1 VKKKHI
7 GTILLSLMSI
17 AIIAAFVYYL
27 YRNADQYRKLLQFS
41 TTSILLLVAI
51 SIVLPIFN
59 GMINTYMCRSLGA
72 NISQRE
78 GFLLASASTLANQL
92 PISGGIVTKAVYLK
106 QKYDLAYTKNISAML
121 ALFFCSV
128 AVYGL
133 LGLTILLSWL
143 IFSHIPVS
151 PVLFIAFGL
160 MACSLIIF
168 WLPVDRIRI
177 PKTLL
182 KWVQQALEGWLLIS
196 KDPKLL
202 LQLMGLQTTTMLL
215 LAARYWL
222 AFHMLSQNV
231 TISQAVLF
239 ASASILTIL
248 VSFAPGG
255 LGVREAIVGTL
266 ATTLGF
272 KTGVSIVAIEL
283 DRLVATVVVVLIGW
297 VSAVILGK
305 QISET
310 MKEPEN
316 QQT

>member
-1 VKKKHI
+1 
-7 GTILLSLMSI
+7 
-17 AIIAAFVYYL
+17 
-27 YRNADQYRKLLQFS
+27 
-41 TTSILLLVAI
+41 
-51 SIVLPIFN
+51 
-59 GMINTYMCRSLGA
+59 
-72 NISQRE
+72 
-78 GFLLASASTLANQL
+78 
-92 PISGGIVTKAVYLK
+92 
-106 QKYDLAYTKNISAML
+106 ML

-133 LGLTILLSWL
+133 LGLTILLYWRM
-143 IFSHIPVS
+143 FSHISVA

-168 WLPVDRIRI
+168 WLPVERIRI
-177 PKTLL
+177 PKALL

-202 LQLMGLQTTTMLL
+202 LQLLGLQTTTMLL

-272 KTGVSIVAIEL
+272 KTGVSVVAIEL

-297 VSAVILGK
+297 VSVVILGK
-305 QISET
+305 QVSET
-310 MKEPEN
+310 MKEPED
-316 QQT
+316 QKI